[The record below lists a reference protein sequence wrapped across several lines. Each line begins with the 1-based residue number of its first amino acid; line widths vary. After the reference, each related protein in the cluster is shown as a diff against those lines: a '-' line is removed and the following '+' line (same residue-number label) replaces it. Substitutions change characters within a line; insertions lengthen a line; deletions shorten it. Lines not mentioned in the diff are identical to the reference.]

1 MSDNT
6 LEAPAADVENPFQ
19 WSLPAELTIYILS
32 LLNPNDV
39 EDGWVLRCCRMVS
52 RLWSNL
58 AGRILFSMLKISLRP
73 VSHKTVSNTRGGDG
87 DIDNNDEDDA
97 AEDVYKDF
105 STLADALKADLS
117 RVLPFVRSLRFVQKS
132 PDAYMSDTEAAGDE
146 MMLDHVQLLD
156 VLSQFP
162 SLSKLELTDVI
173 LASPPDMQESPL
185 DLEELRYVISLRPRM
200 AIPTEQYMWL
210 FRLFGTVQT
219 LHVHGMIYK
228 SEDEFDPASFPLP
241 SFNVNS
247 FSSTIAKTMR
257 RVDSPGTHILESI
270 LAVINAAPSV
280 QNMTC
285 LDVMPCTLGAL
296 EKLAAIVHETS
307 GTLTTFGCDLEPLC
321 GIPGRSTLFI
331 SLCFFPDIMMTQ
343 NARRQF

>member
-6 LEAPAADVENPFQ
+6 LEAFAADAENPFQ
-19 WSLPAELTIYILS
+19 WNLPAELTIYILS
-32 LLNPNDV
+32 LLDPTDA

-52 RLWSNL
+52 RLWSEL
-58 AGRILFSMLKISLRP
+58 AGRILFSMLKITLRRTAN
-73 VSHKTVSNTRGGDG
+73 KTVSNTHGGDG
-87 DIDNNDEDDA
+87 DIDNSNEGGADTVDYAAGDA
-97 AEDVYKDF
+97 SRDIL
-105 STLADALKADLS
+105 SLAYTLKADLS

-132 PDAYMSDTEAAGDE
+132 PDGYISDREAADAE

-162 SLSKLELTDVI
+162 SLNKLELTDVI
-173 LASPPDMQESPL
+173 LASAPDMQESPL
-185 DLEELRYVISLRPRM
+185 DLEELRYVISLRSRM
-200 AIPTEQYMWL
+200 TIPTEQYMWL

-228 SEDEFDPASFPLP
+228 SEDEFDPASFLLP

-247 FSSTIAKTMR
+247 FSSTIVKSMR

-270 LAVINAAPSV
+270 LAVISAAPSV

-296 EKLAAIVHETS
+296 EKLVAIVHETS
-307 GTLTTFGCDLEPLC
+307 GTLTTFGCNLEPLC
-321 GIPGRSTLFI
+321 GIPGRSTLLT
-331 SLCFFPDIMMTQ
+331 SLRSFSKTMVI
-343 NARRQF
+343 